1 MKGVRPNCSY
11 AYLENGSA
19 GIAVVHLECRYCP
32 HHSCALT
39 FVQNFIPNLLTF
51 NLNVFYLFNL
61 INRSSSINLC
71 CSFCSSSN
79 ERGTSQLLLD
89 VEMLLLGAI
98 LTVFLIRPIF
108 ARAGRT
114 VIGVLTG
121 FNFFLIYLLISY
133 SIVFLVCF
141 LQASYFDAFYL
152 NLVSSA
158 LLYF

>member
-39 FVQNFIPNLLTF
+39 FVQIFIPNLLTF

-79 ERGTSQLLLD
+79 
-89 VEMLLLGAI
+89 EMLLLGAI

-121 FNFFLIYLLISY
+121 FNFFLIYLLIFY